1 VNPLTY
7 RQMTE
12 AELPRL
18 ADIDRSEIVRIG
30 FELHDGNLVRTSV
43 RWNVLD
49 FLKQG
54 GGEHTVA
61 QQVAFCRRHL
71 ASGATM
77 IGAFDGE
84 KLVGVGLLT
93 PEIRPGLAQLAY
105 LQVSSP
111 HRREG
116 IASSLTRRLLKL
128 ARGLGADGV
137 YVSATPSQSAVEFYR
152 SIGFT
157 CVAEPLPELYA
168 QEPEDIHMVLRWG
181 DTE

>member
-1 VNPLTY
+1 
-7 RQMTE
+7 MTE

-18 ADIDRSEIVRIG
+18 ADIDRSEIVRVG
-30 FELHDGNLVRTSV
+30 FELHDGNLVRTSG
-43 RWNVLD
+43 RWDVLD

-93 PEIRPGLAQLAY
+93 PEIRPDLAQLAY

-111 HRREG
+111 HRKEG

-128 ARGLGADGV
+128 ARGLGAGGV
-137 YVSATPSQSAVEFYR
+137 YVVDEQGPPPCAFSSHARVGEVTWNHSSRSPARRNLEATPS
-152 SIGFT
+152 
-157 CVAEPLPELYA
+157 PLRLG
-168 QEPEDIHMVLRWG
+168 RG
-181 DTE
+181 